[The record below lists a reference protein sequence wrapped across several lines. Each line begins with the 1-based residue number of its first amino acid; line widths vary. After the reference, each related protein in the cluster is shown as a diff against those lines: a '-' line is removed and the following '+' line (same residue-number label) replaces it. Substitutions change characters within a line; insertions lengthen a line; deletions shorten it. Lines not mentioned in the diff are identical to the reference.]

1 MAGKTSGNAK
11 SFCGPRR
18 QNPFA
23 QIVAHSNP
31 SCGKCP
37 LVNQIIYRL
46 QSSSASRFT
55 AGASGFLELEPVRRA
70 RLIHEKFLDL
80 LCALIDILGDG
91 RNHAYARTNVGAP
104 P

>member
-1 MAGKTSGNAK
+1 MAGKTSGSAK

-31 SCGKCP
+31 ISGKCP
-37 LVNQIIYRL
+37 LVNQIIFILHQESPISYRL

-55 AGASGFLELEPVRRA
+55 AGASGFLNLSQSGER
-70 RLIHEKFLDL
+70 
-80 LCALIDILGDG
+80 G
-91 RNHAYARTNVGAP
+91 
-104 P
+104 